1 MSHRLLVLIAVL
13 ALLVSGAVGAQDVP
27 PPGETGAAPQPSPT
41 TAGDEPTVTA
51 SQQAVD
57 VEKSVSDTRIAKR
70 IREILSATERF
81 TDLEVE
87 VRDAVVF
94 LRGATTHPDAKA
106 LASDLANRT
115 QGVAAVV
122 NNIRIDEGPTWTLQ
136 PAADELSSIWRSIVR
151 ALPLLVIG
159 LVILLVS
166 MLIAGVFSRVATRI
180 LTRRS
185 SSELLRNMIRKT
197 IFVLVILV
205 GLYLCLRVTGLT
217 RAAITIVSGT
227 GILGLVLGF
236 AFRDIAENFLAS
248 ILLSI
253 QRPFRIGD
261 VVKVDEHTGVVRK
274 VTSRGTLLIDFDG
287 NHIQIS
293 NSTVYKNTIKNF
305 SANPLM
311 RLSFTVGIGYDDDI
325 AHAQSVIRSV
335 LEEHPAVLD
344 QPEPLVL
351 VEQLGASAVNLRVY
365 FWINGVDYSMLKVN
379 SAAIRLTVGAL
390 ASAGISM
397 PDEARE
403 VIFPRGVPIIG
414 PVDPATGPIAGG
426 ELGSPSRPPPSGA
439 VATEAEGDLTTETTE
454 LERQADDSRDPDQ
467 GANVLPPEPPAG

>member
-1 MSHRLLVLIAVL
+1 MTHRLLVLFGLL
-13 ALLVSGAVGAQDVP
+13 AILAPCEAGAPDAP
-27 PPGETGAAPQPSPT
+27 PPDGTGAASQPSPT
-41 TAGDEPTVTA
+41 KAEDEPTVTA
-51 SQQAVD
+51 SQQAVE
-57 VEKSVSDTRIAKR
+57 VEESVSDTRIAGR

-81 TDLEVE
+81 SDLEVE
-87 VRDAVVF
+87 ARDAVVF
-94 LRGATTHPDAKA
+94 LRGATTHPDARA

-122 NNIRIDEGPTWTLQ
+122 NNIRIDKGPTWTLQ
-136 PAADELSSIWRSIVR
+136 PAADELTSIWRSIVR

-159 LVILLVS
+159 LVILLAS
-166 MLIAGVFSRVATRI
+166 MLAAGVFSRVATRV

-197 IFVLVILV
+197 LFVLVILI

-217 RAAITIVSGT
+217 RAAITVVSGT

-261 VVKVDEHTGVVRK
+261 VVQVDGHTGVVRK

-293 NSTVYKNTIKNF
+293 NSTVYKNTIKNY
-305 SANPLM
+305 SANPLV
-311 RLSFTVGIGYDDDI
+311 RLNFTVGIGYDDDI

-335 LEEHPAVLD
+335 LEAHPAMLD
-344 QPEPLVL
+344 RPEPLVL
-351 VEQLGASAVNLRVY
+351 VEQLGASTVNLRVY
-365 FWINGVDYSMLKVN
+365 YWINGVDHSMLKVN

-390 ASAGISM
+390 TSAGISM

-403 VIFPRGVPIIG
+403 VIFPRGVPIIR
-414 PVDPATGPIAGG
+414 PVDQAAGRVGRG
-426 ELGSPSRPPPSGA
+426 EPRAASRPPRSGA
-439 VATEAEGDLTTETTE
+439 VATEAEGDLTTETIE
-454 LERQADDSRDPDQ
+454 LEKQADDSRDPDQ
-467 GANVLPPEPPAG
+467 GANVLPPEG